1 MSGRG
6 GKGRLG
12 EEISK
17 RYEFNFYK
25 NLLHTERYV
34 LSSYNL
40 PIGAPPRDQSQSLGK
55 QHT

>member
-6 GKGRLG
+6 GDGRRG

-17 RYEFNFYK
+17 RYEFKFHK
-25 NLLHTERYV
+25 NLLHTV
-34 LSSYNL
+34 KIPLSSYIL

>member
-6 GKGRLG
+6 GDGRRG

-17 RYEFNFYK
+17 RYEFKFHK
-25 NLLHTERYV
+25 NLLHNV
-34 LSSYNL
+34 KIPLSSYIL